1 LTQTP
6 SSNAAKTTRSADNL
20 FDLSFSP
27 LKPTQILPFLT
38 HLITQRYCL

>member
-6 SSNAAKTTRSADNL
+6 SSNAAKTTRSVGNL

-27 LKPTQILPFLT
+27 LKPNQIIPFLT
-38 HLITQRYCL
+38 